1 MEWFDSGERPRILKS
16 RTTTVGLIV
25 DDKVVL
31 AADKRATAGFMIAS
45 RRVKKI
51 VKLADYAALTISG
64 LVADAQAL
72 ADIVREEIKLYEM
85 STGSKLSVKGIAT
98 LLANIL
104 FSSKW
109 YPFLVQLMV
118 GGYDTRPRLYVLD
131 PFGSL
136 TEETY
141 AATGSGSP
149 IALGVLEERYKPG
162 MSLEEAIEVAALAIR
177 SAVLRDAASG
187 DGADIV
193 VIGKGVYE
201 ERFIPFNK
209 LVG

>member
-1 MEWFDSGERPRILKS
+1 MEWGLEFKDKAFKS
-16 RTTTVGLIV
+16 HTTTVGLIV
-25 DDKVVL
+25 DDKVIL

-51 VKLADYAALTISG
+51 VKVADYAAMTISG

-72 ADIVREEIKLYEM
+72 AEVVREEVKLYEM
-85 STGSKLSVKGIAT
+85 STGSRLSVKGIAT

-109 YPFLVQLMV
+109 FPFLVQLMV
-118 GGYDTRPRLYVLD
+118 GGYDTKPRLYILD

-136 TEETY
+136 TEELY

-149 IALGVLEERYKPG
+149 IALGVLEERYRSDMG
-162 MSLEEAIEVAALAIR
+162 VEEAVKVAALAIR

-193 VIGKGVYE
+193 VIGKNVYE
-201 ERFIPFNK
+201 ERFIPFNQ

>member
-1 MEWFDSGERPRILKS
+1 MEWGLEFKDRLFKS
-16 RTTTVGLIV
+16 HTTTVGLV
-25 DDKVVL
+25 VGDKVVL

-51 VKLADYAALTISG
+51 VKVSDYAAMTISG

-72 ADIVREEIKLYEM
+72 ADVVREEIKLYEM

-109 YPFLVQLMV
+109 FPYLVQLMV
-118 GGYDTRPRLYVLD
+118 GGYDTKPRLYVLD

-136 TEETY
+136 TEEVY

-149 IALGVLEERYKPG
+149 IALGVLEERYRSG
-162 MSLEEAIEVAALAIR
+162 MSVEEAVKVAALAIR

-193 VIGKGVYE
+193 VIGKDIYE
-201 ERFIPFNK
+201 ERFIPFNQ

>member
-1 MEWFDSGERPRILKS
+1 MEWGLEFKDRAFKS
-16 RTTTVGLIV
+16 HTTTVGLIV
-25 DDKVVL
+25 DDKVIL

-51 VKLADYAALTISG
+51 VKVADYAAMTISG

-72 ADIVREEIKLYEM
+72 AEVVREEVKLYEM
-85 STGSKLSVKGIAT
+85 STGSRLSVKGIAT

-109 YPFLVQLMV
+109 FPFLVQLMV
-118 GGYDTRPRLYVLD
+118 GGYDTKPRLYILD

-136 TEETY
+136 TEELY

-149 IALGVLEERYKPG
+149 IALGVLEERYRSDMG
-162 MSLEEAIEVAALAIR
+162 VEEAVKVAALAIR

-193 VIGKGVYE
+193 VIGKNVYE
-201 ERFIPFNK
+201 ERFIPFNQ